1 MIFGRNID
9 YKRTIL
15 FNDMASDNVR
25 VNVEMQKKLSLK
37 KVSKENTLKPCE
49 KNIWQ
54 TKLFT
59 RY

>member
-1 MIFGRNID
+1 MMFGRNTD
-9 YKRTIL
+9 YQRTIL

-37 KVSKENTLKPCE
+37 KVSKKNTSKHCE

-54 TKLFT
+54 TKFFT
-59 RY
+59 R

>member
-1 MIFGRNID
+1 MMFGRNTD

-37 KVSKENTLKPCE
+37 KVSKKNTSKQCE

-54 TKLFT
+54 TKFFT
-59 RY
+59 R